1 MHRSAGLS
9 CAGGPGEWRVTAEE
23 RRGYAKGRAK
33 RQEILGQAM
42 SLFGEAGYRGA
53 SLRVIATRCGISH
66 TGLLHHFPTKEA
78 LLLAVLEH
86 RDDVDGEWLSLGGT
100 TGVGRLRRF
109 AELAELNATRRGIV
123 ELFSVVSTEATAADH
138 PAHGYFVRRY
148 ENSVADAQL
157 AYEQAR
163 RAGALRAG
171 IGPGAAGRQ
180 LIALMDGLQ
189 VQWLLSDC
197 ATDMAG
203 VLRAHIEAQL
213 TVAL

>member
-1 MHRSAGLS
+1 M
-9 CAGGPGEWRVTAEE
+9 TAEA

-33 RQEILGQAM
+33 RREILDQAM

-53 SLRVIATRCGISH
+53 SLRVIAHRCGISH

-86 RDDVDGEWLSLGGT
+86 RDDVDDEWLSLGGS

-109 AELAELNATRRGIV
+109 VELAALNSGRRGIV
-123 ELFSVVSTEATAADH
+123 ELFSVVSAEATAADH

-148 ENSVADAQL
+148 GNSVAGARL
-157 AYEQAR
+157 AYEQAGLE
-163 RAGALRAG
+163 GALRDGVA
-171 IGPGAAGRQ
+171 PDAAGRQ

-189 VQWLLSDC
+189 VQWLLDDR

-203 VLRAHIEAQL
+203 VLRAHVQAQL
-213 TVAL
+213 TEDL

>member
-1 MHRSAGLS
+1 MSAE
-9 CAGGPGEWRVTAEE
+9 AP
-23 RRGYAKGRAK
+23 RGYAKGRAK
-33 RQEILGQAM
+33 RREILDQAM

-86 RDDVDGEWLSLGGT
+86 RDDVDDEWLSLGGT
-100 TGVGRLRRF
+100 TGVERLRRF
-109 AELAELNATRRGIV
+109 AELAALNSERRGIV

-138 PAHGYFVRRY
+138 PAHRYFVRRY
-148 ENSVADAQL
+148 ENSVAGAQRT
-157 AYEQAR
+157 YEQVR
-163 RAGALRAG
+163 KEGALRAG
-171 IGPGAAGRQ
+171 IAPAAAGRQ

-203 VLRAHIEAQL
+203 ILRAHIEAQL
-213 TVAL
+213 TVEF

>member
-1 MHRSAGLS
+1 M
-9 CAGGPGEWRVTAEE
+9 TAEA

-33 RQEILGQAM
+33 RREILDQAM

-53 SLRVIATRCGISH
+53 SLRVIAHRCGISH
-66 TGLLHHFPTKEA
+66 TGLLHHFPTKEV

-86 RDDVDGEWLSLGGT
+86 RDDVDDEWLSLGGT

-109 AELAELNATRRGIV
+109 VDLAALNSGRRGIV
-123 ELFSVVSTEATAADH
+123 ELFSVVSAEATAADH

-148 ENSVADAQL
+148 GNSVAGARL
-157 AYEQAR
+157 AYEQAGLE
-163 RAGALRAG
+163 GALREGVA
-171 IGPGAAGRQ
+171 PDAAGRQ

-189 VQWLLSDC
+189 VQWLLDDR

-203 VLRAHIEAQL
+203 VLRAHVRAQL
-213 TVAL
+213 SVEL

>member
-1 MHRSAGLS
+1 M
-9 CAGGPGEWRVTAEE
+9 TAEAT
-23 RRGYAKGRAK
+23 RGYAKGRAK
-33 RQEILGQAM
+33 RREILEQAM

-78 LLLAVLEH
+78 LLLAALEH
-86 RDDVDGEWLSLGGT
+86 RDYVDDEWLSVGGT
-100 TGVGRLRRF
+100 TGVRRLGRF
-109 AELAELNATRRGIV
+109 AELAALNSTRRGIV

-148 ENSVADAQL
+148 ENSVAGARL

-163 RAGALRAG
+163 REGALR
-171 IGPGAAGRQ
+171 PGVDPAAAGPQ

-203 VLRAHIEAQL
+203 ILRAHIEAQL
-213 TVAL
+213 TVRL

>member
-1 MHRSAGLS
+1 M
-9 CAGGPGEWRVTAEE
+9 TAEA

-33 RQEILGQAM
+33 RREILDQAM
-42 SLFGEAGYRGA
+42 ALFGEAGYRGA

-86 RDDVDGEWLSLGGT
+86 RDDVDGAWLSLGGT
-100 TGVGRLRRF
+100 AGVERLRRF
-109 AELAELNATRRGIV
+109 AELAELNSARRGIV
-123 ELFSVVSTEATAADH
+123 ELFSVVSAEATAADH

-148 ENSVADAQL
+148 ENSVAGAQL
-157 AYEQAR
+157 AYEEAR
-163 RAGALRAG
+163 RAGALRPG
-171 IGPGAAGRQ
+171 IAPGDAGRQ

-197 ATDMAG
+197 TTDMAG
-203 VLRAHIEAQL
+203 VLRTHMEAQL
-213 TVAL
+213 TVDL